1 MESFLYL
8 LKQYHYDLPKDLI
21 AVKPASERD
30 QSRLLVLDRAEKKTS
45 HHKMSDIPDFLS
57 AKDALVINNTEV
69 IPGRLA
75 GKKETGGKVEALI
88 VDYPT
93 AVREKSN
100 NGSITFK
107 CMVKASKKLAQG
119 SAVFFQSGLTA
130 TVKDY
135 DDGIYSLVFSGVDDV
150 EKTIEQT
157 GQIPLPP
164 YIVKG
169 KDPSDDFDDKA
180 AYQTIYASK
189 KGAIA
194 APTAGLHFS
203 KAIFDRLESRGVEV
217 VPITLHVG
225 HGTFLPVRVDD
236 IRDHKM
242 HSEVYDISES
252 AARSINRVKENGG
265 RVVAVGTTC
274 ARTLENSSDEHGKIV
289 PGSGNCDLF
298 IYPGY
303 KFKAVDALIT
313 NFHLPESTLLMLVS
327 AFADRE
333 MIFSAYQTAMD
344 AKYRFYSYGDAMYI
358 K

>member
-1 MESFLYL
+1 MESLLYL
-8 LKQYHYDLPKDLI
+8 LKEYHYDLPKDLI
-21 AVKPASERD
+21 AAKPASKRD
-30 QSRLLVLDRAEKKTS
+30 QSRLLVLDRAQKKTF

-57 AKDALVINNTEV
+57 AGDALVINNTKV
-69 IPGRLA
+69 IPGRLV

-93 AVREKSN
+93 AVGKKSE

-119 SAVFFQSGLTA
+119 SAVFFENGLRA
-130 TVKDY
+130 TVKDH

-150 EKTIEQT
+150 EKSIEQT
-157 GQIPLPP
+157 GRTPLPP
-164 YIVKG
+164 YIVRR

-180 AYQTIYASK
+180 AYQTIYASE

-203 KAIFDRLESRGVEV
+203 EEIFARLESRGVEV

-236 IRDHKM
+236 IRHHKM
-242 HSEVYDISES
+242 HSEVYNISES
-252 AARSINRVKENGG
+252 AARSINRVKRNGG

-274 ARTLENSSDEHGKIV
+274 ARTLEHSRDARGRIV
-289 PGSGNCDLF
+289 PGSGECDLF

-303 KFKAVDALIT
+303 SFKAVDALIT